1 VTADPADLSLL
12 TVALDQ
18 AADLLGRVP
27 EDGLDATTP
36 CSEWTVGELVDHLVN
51 APAQF
56 VALMR
61 GNEPDWTAAPPHVGP
76 DREQRF
82 RAAGEE
88 LVGAWRDAPDGEQ
101 RSPLDWQLAELAV
114 HTWDLAT
121 ALGDSTAELTPEVAD
136 RGLAFMRTGLTDDNR
151 GAAFGPEQP
160 APARG
165 DAYARIAAFAGRAPW
180 SPGPD

>member
-1 VTADPADLSLL
+1 
-12 TVALDQ
+12 
-18 AADLLGRVP
+18 VP
-27 EDGLDATTP
+27 EDRLDASTP

-56 VALMR
+56 ATLLR
-61 GNEPDWTAAPPHVGP
+61 GGQPDWTAAPPHVGT

-88 LVGAWRDAPDGEQ
+88 LVGVWRTAGQGGQ

-121 ALGDSTAELTPEVAD
+121 ALGESTAHLSSEVAE
-136 RGLAFMRTGLTDDNR
+136 RGLAFMRSGLTDDNR

-160 APARG
+160 APPGG
-165 DAYARIAAFAGRAPW
+165 DAYARIAAFAGRGAR
-180 SPGPD
+180 SPEPD